1 MNLRLTIQIISK
13 NKRGGNRVNLKL
25 EVLQELMISKVVAVV
40 RGNDEKEAID
50 ISEAAIEG
58 GFKAIEVTYTTPN
71 VTKVFEALKDSDGVI
86 GAGTV
91 LDPETA
97 RHAILNGAKFVVS
110 PNFNKDIAVL
120 CNRYSIPYLPGCMT
134 ITEIITAI
142 ESGCDIIK
150 LFPANRFDPS
160 FIGAVNGPLP
170 QVRIMPTG
178 GVNLGNVN
186 EWLGAGA
193 VAAGIGSDLN
203 KAYRSGGKESVKELC
218 AQYVDAVNG
227 GKSS

>member
-1 MNLRLTIQIISK
+1 MNLKIE
-13 NKRGGNRVNLKL
+13 KL
-25 EVLQELMISKVVAVV
+25 NQLSESKVVAVV
-40 RGNDEKEAID
+40 RGKTPEEAID

-58 GFKAIEVTYTTPN
+58 GFRAIEVTYTTPEAE
-71 VTKVFEALKDSDGVI
+71 KVFQALRGSDGVI

-91 LDPETA
+91 LDSETA
-97 RHAILNGAKFVVS
+97 RHAILNGAEFVVS
-110 PNFNKDIAVL
+110 PHFDKNIALL

-134 ITEIITAI
+134 ITEIMTAL
-142 ESGCDIIK
+142 EYGCDIVK

-178 GVNLGNVN
+178 GVNLDNVGA
-186 EWLGAGA
+186 WLEAGA

-203 KAYRSGGKESVKELC
+203 KAYRAGGKESVKALC
-218 AQYVDAVNG
+218 GKYVETING
-227 GKSS
+227 GGGK

>member
-1 MNLRLTIQIISK
+1 MNLKIE
-13 NKRGGNRVNLKL
+13 KL
-25 EVLQELMISKVVAVV
+25 NQLVESKVVAVV
-40 RGNDEKEAID
+40 RGKTPEEAID

-58 GFKAIEVTYTTPN
+58 GFRAIEVTYTTPEAE
-71 VTKVFEALKDSDGVI
+71 KVFQALRDSDGVI

-91 LDPETA
+91 LDSETA

-110 PNFNKDIAVL
+110 PHFDKNIALL

-134 ITEIITAI
+134 ITEIMTAL
-142 ESGCDIIK
+142 EYGCDIVK

-178 GVNLGNVN
+178 GVNLDNVGA
-186 EWLGAGA
+186 WLEAGA

-203 KAYRSGGKESVKELC
+203 KAYKAGGKESVKALC
-218 AQYVDAVNG
+218 EKYVEAIKG
-227 GKSS
+227 GSGK